1 MKTES
6 REKVESG
13 EREQR
18 ERKERKERGRREG
31 GGRRGDLHQSYISLW
46 TLKLNQV
53 AYSRMTQYKE
63 CQRTR
68 LLRLISDDN

>member
-31 GGRRGDLHQSYISLW
+31 GEEGGLTSIIYFFMDPKTQSSCVFKNDSI
-46 TLKLNQV
+46 
-53 AYSRMTQYKE
+53 
-63 CQRTR
+63 
-68 LLRLISDDN
+68 